1 MRRRA
6 SSDDGGMLL
15 LPGHTLAPSPAPLMR
30 SRDAEEAGLRLRED
44 DRRVRVRPGVYALR
58 DRWETLTPWERYVAR
73 VHAFALV
80 SPGVVFCLESAA
92 ALLGL
97 PLFGEPRDI
106 QVFDAARDRSHRFG
120 DVAVHTSVDTQNT
133 SVVPLPLTPRPDE

>member
-1 MRRRA
+1 
-6 SSDDGGMLL
+6 MLL

-80 SPGVVFCLESAA
+80 SPGAVFCLESAA

-106 QVFDAARDRSHRFG
+106 QVFAAARARSHRFG